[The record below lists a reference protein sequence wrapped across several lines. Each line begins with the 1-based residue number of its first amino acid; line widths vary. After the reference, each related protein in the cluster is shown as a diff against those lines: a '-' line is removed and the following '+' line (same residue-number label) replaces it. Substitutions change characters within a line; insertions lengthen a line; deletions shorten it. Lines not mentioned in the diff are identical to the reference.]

1 MIDHESDLRV
11 GVVNDFCIISP
22 ESAND
27 WKNYKSKLE
36 NNHAMPD
43 TLSVSLKSSYKNSE
57 HSLDMFPDVIQ
68 QACQNKTLLDVEYI
82 AQSEEEGTLSKLEY
96 FLVILTCLTYILK
109 YNLSHRV
116 TDE

>member
-1 MIDHESDLRV
+1 MTSFWTYEWWFIITVYFKEYGENRFLIDHESDLRV

-27 WKNYKSKLE
+27 WKNYNSKLE

-57 HSLDMFPDVIQ
+57 HSLDMFPAVIQ
-68 QACQNKTLLDVEYI
+68 QACENKTLLDLEYI
-82 AQSEEEGTLSKLEY
+82 AQSEEDGKL
-96 FLVILTCLTYILK
+96 
-109 YNLSHRV
+109 
-116 TDE
+116 